1 MSLVVIDIL
10 TDVALALV
18 EPIVKSTLGTAVSSA
33 GVATV
38 SPPSMKAIYTGA
50 PLLVARGM
58 ASQELITVTSTTAS
72 SFTASFVNAHTSLD
86 TIQAP
91 TMPSGQ
97 VDHPLFTV
105 AEMLNY
111 AVEAQNSFLLAVRP
125 VYESSA
131 VAGTGVTYITNN
143 RFYTQPSVA
152 IRVERISIN
161 GFDLYETTQSDLD
174 LQNANWPVDSGTP
187 THWFRDQ
194 IDTTK
199 FGLYPLP
206 PSGGTLDLWYSKRGP
221 TTLALT
227 DTLVVPD
234 IFRHYIKLG
243 VLARAWS
250 KDGEARDPS
259 RADYCT
265 KRFQMGVVLATR
277 LMEGVGIEMQRQAQQ
292 PSFSPMAVPAGVG
305 A

>member
-1 MSLVVIDIL
+1 MA
-10 TDVALALV
+10 ALYVGAQL
-18 EPIVKSTLGTAVSSA
+18 IVGTGGTQEIV
-33 GVATV
+33 TV
-38 SPPSMKAIYTGA
+38 SAIPSAT
-50 PLLVARGM
+50 
-58 ASQELITVTSTTAS
+58 Q
-72 SFTASFVNAHTSLD
+72 FTATFAFGHSSTD
-86 TIQAP
+86 TVKGA
-91 TMPSGQ
+91 TFPSGQ
-97 VDHPLFTV
+97 IDHPLFSI

-227 DTLVVPD
+227 DTLLSP
-234 IFRHYIKLG
+234 IYLG
-243 VLARAWS
+243 ITSNSV
-250 KDGEARDPS
+250 
-259 RADYCT
+259 C
-265 KRFQMGVVLATR
+265 
-277 LMEGVGIEMQRQAQQ
+277 
-292 PSFSPMAVPAGVG
+292 
-305 A
+305 

>member
-1 MSLVVIDIL
+1 MSIIVSDLL
-10 TDVALALV
+10 TEVSMALV
-18 EPIVKSTLGTAVSSA
+18 EKRVSTSLGTTITA
-33 GVATV
+33 GVRTVTPVSMTAIYVNAQLIVGTGGTQEIVTV
-38 SPPSMKAIYTGA
+38 SAIPSAT
-50 PLLVARGM
+50 
-58 ASQELITVTSTTAS
+58 Q
-72 SFTASFVNAHTSLD
+72 FTATFAFGHASTDAVVGATF
-86 TIQAP
+86 
-91 TMPSGQ
+91 PSGQ
-97 VDHPLFTV
+97 TDHPLWTQ
-105 AEMLNY
+105 AEMVSY
-111 AVEAQNSFLLAVRP
+111 VVEVQADFLLKVRP

-131 VAGTGVTYITNN
+131 VAGTNISIIANN
-143 RFYTQPSVA
+143 RFYTQPAMA
-152 IRVERISIN
+152 IRVERASIN